1 MTPPDSTWITE
12 VLRPGD
18 LVVVAGGAG
27 EPTTLLAALVDAAG
41 TLPDLEVFVG
51 LSHTDVLRRPGAA
64 QLALVSFG
72 AMGPLARLAA
82 QGRVAVLPCHFTDVP
97 RQLERRAPGRVV
109 VVLQVSPADADG
121 HHSLGLAVDH
131 TWELLAGARAVVAE
145 VNDQVPVTTAPR
157 VHSSRLAA
165 AVPTS
170 RPLPEV
176 KSGSPDDVHRRI
188 AAHVAA
194 LVPDGATLQLG
205 VGTLPSVVA
214 SALRHRRD
222 LRVRSTLVG
231 SWLCELAAAGALSA
245 GPDAVVLSEAAGS
258 QELYDLVA
266 ARRFPV
272 CPVGEVAGP
281 DALAAVPGF
290 VAVNSALQVDLTG
303 QVNAEELGTGY
314 VAGVGGQP
322 DWLRAA
328 QRSPGGVAVVMLP
341 ATALGGRESRIVQ
354 RLHGGAVTTPRS
366 GVDVVVT
373 EHGVADLRG
382 RSLTERAAALTA
394 VAAPEHR
401 DSLGGRP

>member
-1 MTPPDSTWITE
+1 MTSPESAWITE

-27 EPTTLLAALVDAAG
+27 EPTPLLAALVDAAA

-51 LSHTDVLRRPGAA
+51 LSHTDVLRRPGAG
-64 QLALVSFG
+64 QLSLVSFG

-82 QGRVAVLPCHFTDVP
+82 QGRVAVLPCHFADVP
-97 RQLERRAPGRVV
+97 RQLELRAPGRVV

-121 HHSLGLAVDH
+121 QHSLGLAVDH

-157 VHSSRLAA
+157 VHASRFTAV
-165 AVPTS
+165 VPTS
-170 RPLPEV
+170 RPLVEV

-231 SWLCELAAAGALSA
+231 SWLCELAAAGALAA

-258 QELYDLVA
+258 QELYDLIT

-272 CPVGEVAGP
+272 CPVGEVAAP
-281 DALAAVPGF
+281 AALAAVPGF

-341 ATALGGRESRIVQ
+341 ATALGGRESRIA
-354 RLHGGAVTTPRS
+354 RSLHGGAVTTPRS

>member
-1 MTPPDSTWITE
+1 M
-12 VLRPGD
+12 LQPGD

-27 EPTTLLAALVDAAG
+27 EPTPLLEALVDAG
-41 TLPDLEVFVG
+41 PTLRDVEVFVG

-64 QLALVSFG
+64 ELSLVSFG

-82 QGRVAVLPCHFTDVP
+82 QGRVAVLPCHFSDVP
-97 RQLERRAPGRVV
+97 RQLELRAPGRVV
-109 VVLQVSPADADG
+109 VVVQVSPADADG
-121 HHSLGLAVDH
+121 FHSLGLAVDH

-145 VNDQVPVTTAPR
+145 VNDQLPVTTAPR
-157 VHSSRLAA
+157 VHHSWITA

-170 RPLPEV
+170 RPSVEV
-176 KSGSPDDVHRRI
+176 KSGTPDDVHRRI
-188 AAHVAA
+188 ADHVAA

-205 VGTLPSVVA
+205 VGALASVVA
-214 SALRHRRD
+214 AALRDRRD

-231 SWLCELAAAGALSA
+231 SWLCELVASGALSSE
-245 GPDAVVLSEAAGS
+245 PDAVVLSEAAGT
-258 QELYDLVA
+258 QELYDLVTT
-266 ARRFPV
+266 RGFPV
-272 CPVGEVAGP
+272 RPVGEVGRP
-281 DALAAVPGF
+281 DALAAVPRF

-341 ATALGGRESRIVQ
+341 ATARGGQESRIVH

-382 RSLTERAAALTA
+382 LSLAERATALTA